1 MNLKVAVL
9 SLALSVIG
17 CVNFGVGTA
26 QAAKGTSRAHGS
38 NFVTNDWINQEIQA
52 ACKNKTTK
60 YSILVRDLKTG
71 EETYL
76 NPMRQRSAS
85 LIKVYIMG
93 EAYKLKKAGKL
104 DFNELVTIKK
114 ADQRAW
120 GSLDKVPDGT
130 KVPVHQLIEQM
141 IVVSDNTATNL
152 MIDKL
157 GYDRINGF
165 IKSIGCTDTVCGRKM
180 LDSAAA
186 KAGHDNW
193 TSPKDMAH
201 IFELMYKGKLVDP
214 KSDKEM
220 INILCR
226 QQWNERIPGN
236 LPHDL
241 RIAHKT
247 GELGDALHDCGI
259 VFGRNR
265 DYILCMM
272 TANVPNANQ
281 GYDDNNAVEF
291 NDMALISKL
300 IWNKI
305 DDPVLA
311 HDGVRY
317 Y

>member
-1 MNLKVAVL
+1 MNIKNAVL
-9 SLALSVIG
+9 SLALAAIG
-17 CVNFGVGTA
+17 CFTSLAGTA
-26 QAAKGTSRAHGS
+26 NAAES
-38 NFVTNDWINQEIQA
+38 NFVTADWIDQEIKT
-52 ACKNKTTK
+52 ACKTQTTK

-71 EETYL
+71 EEAYL

-93 EAYKLKKAGKL
+93 EAYQLKKEGKL
-104 DFNELVTIKK
+104 DFNEQVIIHK

-130 KVPVHQLIEQM
+130 KVTVRQLIEQM

-152 MIDKL
+152 LIDKI
-157 GYDRINGF
+157 GYDRVNGF
-165 IKSIGCTDTVCGRKM
+165 IKNIGCTDTVLGRKM

-186 KAGHDNW
+186 KAGRDNW

-201 IFELMYKGKLVDP
+201 FYELLYQGKLVDS

-220 INILCR
+220 IGILCR

-247 GELGDALHDCGI
+247 GELGNAIHDCGI
-259 VFGRNR
+259 IFGRNR
-265 DYILCMM
+265 DYVLCIM
-272 TANVPNANQ
+272 TADVPDANQ
-281 GYDDNNAVEF
+281 GYDDNNALVF

-305 DDPVLA
+305 DDPVLSQS
-311 HDGVRY
+311 GVNY

>member
-1 MNLKVAVL
+1 MNIKNAVL
-9 SLALSVIG
+9 SLALAAIG
-17 CVNFGVGTA
+17 CFTSLAGTA
-26 QAAKGTSRAHGS
+26 NAAES
-38 NFVTNDWINQEIQA
+38 NFVTADWIDQEIKT
-52 ACKNKTTK
+52 ACKTQTTK

-71 EETYL
+71 EEAYL

-93 EAYKLKKAGKL
+93 EAYQLKKEGKL
-104 DFNELVTIKK
+104 DFNEQVIIHKE
-114 ADQRAW
+114 DQKAW
-120 GSLDKVPDGT
+120 GSLDKVPAGT
-130 KVPVHQLIEQM
+130 KVTVRQLIEQM

-152 MIDKL
+152 LIDKI
-157 GYDRINGF
+157 GYDRVNGF
-165 IKSIGCTDTVCGRKM
+165 IKNIGCTDTVLGRKM

-186 KAGHDNW
+186 KAD
-193 TSPKDMAH
+193 S
-201 IFELMYKGKLVDP
+201 

-220 INILCR
+220 IGILCR

-247 GELGDALHDCGI
+247 GELGNAIHDCGI
-259 VFGRNR
+259 IFGRNR
-265 DYILCMM
+265 DYVLCIM
-272 TANVPNANQ
+272 TADVPDENR
-281 GYDDNNAVEF
+281 GYDDNNALVF

-305 DDPVLA
+305 DDPVLSQS
-311 HDGVRY
+311 GVNY

>member
-1 MNLKVAVL
+1 MKFKTVVL
-9 SLALSVIG
+9 SVALAAVTYASFLPGVASAG
-17 CVNFGVGTA
+17 AVN
-26 QAAKGTSRAHGS
+26 Q
-38 NFVTNDWINQEIQA
+38 FVTPEWISQEIKS
-52 ACKNKTTK
+52 ACKDQTTG

-71 EETYL
+71 QEAYL

-85 LIKVYIMG
+85 LIKVYILA
-93 EAYKLKKAGKL
+93 EAYNLKKQGKL
-104 DFNELVTIKK
+104 DFNEPVIIHK

-130 KVPVHQLIEQM
+130 KVTVRDLLEQM

-152 MIDKL
+152 LIDKL
-157 GYDRINGF
+157 GYDKVNAF
-165 IKSIGCTDTVCGRKM
+165 IQSIGCYDTVLGRKM

-220 INILCR
+220 IGILSR

-241 RIAHKT
+241 KIAHKT
-247 GELGDALHDCGI
+247 GELGNALHDCGI
-259 VFGRNR
+259 VFGRQR
-265 DYILCMM
+265 DYILCIM
-272 TANVPNANQ
+272 TKDVPDAHH
-281 GYDDNNAVEF
+281 GYDDNNIQVF

-311 HDGVRY
+311 HEGTNY